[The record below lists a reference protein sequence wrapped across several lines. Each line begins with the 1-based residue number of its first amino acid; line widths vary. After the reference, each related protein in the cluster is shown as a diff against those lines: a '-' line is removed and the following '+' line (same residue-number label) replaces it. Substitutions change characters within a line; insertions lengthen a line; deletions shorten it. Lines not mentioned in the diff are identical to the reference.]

1 MDEIP
6 DNINNINTIIKLVK
20 SHPSSINKKYGQYH
34 ETILHVACRCGWIN
48 IAKYLMANGADINTH
63 DRFGDTPLHNAACCG
78 YFEVVKCL
86 LDSGA
91 DNLAINN
98 RGHTAARAS
107 GRRGNYDCAAYI
119 EDYEYELTKGVHLEE
134 T

>member
-1 MDEIP
+1 MDEFP

-20 SHPSSINKKYGQYH
+20 SHVNINKKYGHYN

-48 IAKYLMANGADINTH
+48 IAKYLISTNGIDLNLP
-63 DRFGDTPLHNAACCG
+63 DMFGDTPLHNAACDG
-78 YFEVVKCL
+78 HLDIVKCL

-91 DNLAINN
+91 DNLAINK

-107 GRRGNYDCAAYI
+107 GRRGYYVCAAYI
-119 EDYEYELTKGVHLEE
+119 EDYELVPTKGVHLEE